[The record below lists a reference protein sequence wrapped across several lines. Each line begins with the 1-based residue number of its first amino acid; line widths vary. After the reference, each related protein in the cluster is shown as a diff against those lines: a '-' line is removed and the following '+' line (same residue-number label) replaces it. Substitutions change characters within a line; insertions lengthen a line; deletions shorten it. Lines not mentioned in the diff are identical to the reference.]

1 VSNLPGPIAATRS
14 FARRWSRRLRRSYLA
29 RAPAGD
35 VVADLD
41 PAALDPAQSFTFR
54 CNVCGT
60 LCCAML
66 SALDRE
72 KPTCAVCGSN
82 VRFRAIARLV
92 ACEIFGA
99 AIALPDLPL
108 AKHIR
113 GIGLSD
119 APEIAEPLAT
129 RLDYV
134 NTFLH
139 VKPRLDIA
147 ASDVERYG
155 GCDFIIASDVFEHVA
170 TPVSRAFENAYRL
183 LKPGGKL
190 IFSAPFTLD
199 AETVEHF
206 AGLHDWRVERRD
218 GGWRLVNRAADGT
231 VTTHGNLVFHKGRG
245 AALEMRY
252 FSRAA
257 LERDFA
263 RAGFAR
269 VRIADEP
276 YLPFGIHWPVPWSV
290 PMVAYR

>member
-29 RAPAGD
+29 RAVAGD

-41 PAALDPAQSFTFR
+41 PAALDPAQVFTFR
-54 CNVCGT
+54 CNVCGS
-60 LCCAML
+60 LCSTML

-72 KPTCAVCGSN
+72 KPTCAVCDSN

-99 AIALPDLPL
+99 PIALPDLPL
-108 AKHIR
+108 AKHVR

-119 APEIAEPLAT
+119 TPEFAEPLAT
-129 RLDYV
+129 RLDYT

-139 VKPRLDIA
+139 AEPRLDIA
-147 ASDVERYG
+147 AADVGRYG

-170 TPVSRAFENAYRL
+170 TPVSRAFETAHRL

-190 IFSAPFTLD
+190 IFSVPFTLD

-206 AGLHDWRVERRD
+206 ADLHDWRIERR
-218 GGWRLVNRAADGT
+218 GHGWHLVNRAADGA
-231 VTTHGNLVFHKGRG
+231 VTTHDNLVFHKGPG
-245 AALEMRY
+245 AALEMRH
-252 FSRAA
+252 FSRSA

-269 VRIADEP
+269 VRIAEEP